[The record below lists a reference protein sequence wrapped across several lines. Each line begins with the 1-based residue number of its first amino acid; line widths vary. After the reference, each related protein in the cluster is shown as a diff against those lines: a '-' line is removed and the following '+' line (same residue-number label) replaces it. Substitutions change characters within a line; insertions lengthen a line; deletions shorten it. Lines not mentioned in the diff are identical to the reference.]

1 MAARTSKMTT
11 HTSTW
16 RNEVRDAIHSRMRT
30 TPQQFKQPRFTRTKQ
45 QRSRPAVAAAGQQQ
59 QYRRVPGNG
68 RRTAPLQILRCRSD
82 ERREDWA
89 NGARSITQRHG
100 AAEKYGQ
107 YGSLGDARA
116 RARKAQSCGADGD
129 EQPADEAAC
138 YHLIGRSLWDEVCEQ
153 PAADEAAGA
162 CDDKL
167 IWGGDGGW
175 AAGAHSG
182 SGEAASNDAL
192 VAAAAS
198 LLPPLLAPTAAPTPV
213 PRAADLE
220 DEADACHTRRWDRW
234 AARRAMLGV
243 GEDDE

>member
-16 RNEVRDAIHSRMRT
+16 RNEVRDAIHSRMRMA
-30 TPQQFKQPRFTRTKQ
+30 PQQFKQPRFTRTKQ
-45 QRSRPAVAAAGQQQ
+45 QRSRPAVAAAGQQH
-59 QYRRVPGNG
+59 YRRVPGNG

-82 ERREDWA
+82 ERHEDWTT
-89 NGARSITQRHG
+89 GARINTQRHG
-100 AAEKYGQ
+100 AAANHT
-107 YGSLGDARA
+107 LARA
-116 RARKAQSCGADGD
+116 CKAQWRNGANDD

-138 YHLIGRSLWDEVCEQ
+138 FHLIGRSLWDEVCEQ
-153 PAADEAAGA
+153 PSADEAAGA
-162 CDDKL
+162 GDDKL

-175 AAGAHSG
+175 AAGAHG
-182 SGEAASNDAL
+182 GNGEAASNDAL
-192 VAAAAS
+192 VAAAAA
-198 LLPPLLAPTAAPTPV
+198 LLPPLLAPTAAPPPV

-220 DEADACHTRRWDRW
+220 GEADACHTRRWDRW